1 MASKNLVVLT
11 DASFDKEVL
20 QSDKP
25 ALVDF
30 YADWCAPCR
39 IMAPVIDELADEFA
53 GKVKVCKC
61 DTDAHRDAPA
71 KFGISGIPTFI
82 LFQNGEPA
90 KRFVGVSSK
99 SDIKKALDAVA
110 G

>member
-1 MASKNLVVLT
+1 MASKNVVMLT

-39 IMAPVIDELADEFA
+39 MMAPVIDELADEYA
-53 GKVKVCKC
+53 DKVKVCKF
-61 DTDAHRDAPA
+61 DTDAHRDMPA
-71 KFGISGIPTFI
+71 KFGISGIPTLI
-82 LFQNGEPA
+82 LFQNGEA
-90 KRFVGVSSK
+90 GKRFVGVSSK
-99 SDIKKALDAVA
+99 SDIKKALDAAA